1 MSRKTKKRLLLAAL
15 AGAAGVYGE
24 DHIIDNAITPV
35 AIQTMGLEITP
46 IEATEVDRE
55 FDNGRPGNNKFLVV
69 GQHCKLTFSVEL
81 TGGSD
86 AVTPANYAMLLQAC
100 GFSETVD
107 LTDVSYA
114 RIVDDPVKD
123 ITLHAYIDGVNHK
136 VVGAR
141 GTYKYLG
148 KVGEVAKIE
157 FEFTGLFG
165 GLAGAAMPTADFSGW
180 QQPAVFGSKHTTF
193 TLDGSELELFDFE
206 LDGKNEVIYTE
217 GTRSEKVHIT
227 DWKPDG
233 KIVFEAPAH
242 GDLDPTSIYIAGAT
256 MPMSLVHGTAAGN
269 IVTIA
274 TTAIQLGKPTYA
286 DKDGVLTFDCP
297 FRVIADETMATS

>member
-15 AGAAGVYGE
+15 RDAGNYGE
-24 DHIIDNAITPV
+24 DHIIDNAVTPK
-35 AIQTMGLEITP
+35 AMQTMDLEVTP

-69 GQHCKLTFSVEL
+69 GKHCKVTFSVEL

-86 AVTPANYAMLLQAC
+86 PITPANYTTVLQAC
-100 GFSETVD
+100 GFSETVGTTEVTYERID
-107 LTDVSYA
+107 DNTEKDV
-114 RIVDDPVKD
+114 
-123 ITLHAYIDGVNHK
+123 TLHAYIDGVNHK
-136 VVGAR
+136 VLGAR
-141 GTYKYLG
+141 GTYKYIA
-148 KVGEVAKIE
+148 KIGEVPKIE

-165 GLAGAAMPTADFSGW
+165 GLAGESIPEADFSGW
-180 QQPAVFGSKHTTF
+180 QIPATVGAKHTTM
-193 TLDGSELELFDFE
+193 TLDSTELSMHEFE
-206 LDGKNEVIYTE
+206 LDGKTEVIY
-217 GTRSEKVHIT
+217 SENTKSEQVYIT

-242 GDLDPTSIYIAGAT
+242 ADFDPTSVYVAGAT
-256 MPMSLVHGTAAGN
+256 MPINLVHGTVDGN

-274 TTAIQLGKPTYA
+274 STAIQLGKPTYG

-297 FRVIADETMATS
+297 FRVIQDETLVTA